1 MRKYFVAPLLFLS
14 LQTHASTV
22 EITYCES
29 KSSSHTMRL
38 NKINEGVEILFE
50 ENSFDIYPDTGR
62 SPSYKVTGK
71 SVSQRVIH
79 GITLQELSRNSSLLK
94 EPIVSILRS
103 RPEFDGEADMSY
115 AYANDFIQGLSCK

>member
-1 MRKYFVAPLLFLS
+1 
-14 LQTHASTV
+14 
-22 EITYCES
+22 
-29 KSSSHTMRL
+29 MRL

>member
-1 MRKYFVAPLLFLS
+1 MQKIFVAAALLFS
-14 LQTHASTV
+14 VNTYATTV
-22 EITYCES
+22 EITHCES
-29 KSSSHTMRL
+29 KSSSHKMVL
-38 NKINEGVEILFE
+38 DKVSEGVEIRFE
-50 ENSFDIYPDTGR
+50 ENTFDVYPDTGR

-71 SVSQRVIH
+71 SVTQRLIH

-115 AYANDFIQGLSCK
+115 AYANDFIQGLGCK